1 MIEIPEAQTLAKQ
14 SNQFLTGR
22 TMTKVEANHTP
33 HGFAWYAG
41 DPAQYPQILTDR
53 VIESAFSVGGFVRIQ
68 AQDSEMVFFD
78 GVNLR
83 LIPAGTKRPAK
94 HQFIAELDDGSALV
108 VTTQMY
114 GGIMAFAKGAWEN
127 GYYQVAADK
136 PSPLSDEF
144 SEVYFDKLC
153 AGLPGKLSV
162 KALLATEQR
171 IPGLGTGVLQDILF
185 ISGIHPKK
193 KLSALT
199 DEDKERIYHAIKTV
213 LREMTDQGGRD
224 TEKDLLGAPGGY
236 STILS
241 RKTAGTPC
249 PRCNAIIKKE
259 AYLGGSI
266 YYCPSCQQAE

>member
-171 IPGLGTGVLQDILF
+171 IPGLGNGVLQDILF

-199 DEDKERIYHAIKTV
+199 AKTKAYLSNQTV
-213 LREMTDQGGRD
+213 LREMTDQGGAIR
-224 TEKDLLGAPGGY
+224 KGSIKCARGIRQSSAVRPPGHRAHGECHHRR
-236 STILS
+236 SH
-241 RKTAGTPC
+241 
-249 PRCNAIIKKE
+249 
-259 AYLGGSI
+259 LGGSI